1 LSENNIY
8 FFIRPRDRVLKTA
21 RPAYH
26 TQGTGASFG
35 VAMILRPHNLKPF
48 AAGLLALLFLQ
59 PGRAAAQERY
69 YLWVFSSQSTPKL
82 PRYTHTWATFA
93 KVTDCGG
100 KRYVEALTISW
111 MPANLNIRPYALL
124 PEAGTNLDLPTT
136 LRFVHSQCQR
146 ISVWGPYEIDA
157 PLYQKALAQK
167 ARLES
172 GRVLYRSVDPLFRG
186 QNISDCIHAVSDI
199 DSVRPRLSYPVS
211 PFFGDA
217 AGRRIA
223 HALQR
228 NCEAR
233 PPREDLSWLEPALG
247 MAGYPIVRRD

>member
-1 LSENNIY
+1 MS
-8 FFIRPRDRVLKTA
+8 
-21 RPAYH
+21 
-26 TQGTGASFG
+26 
-35 VAMILRPHNLKPF
+35 LRPLSLKPF
-48 AAGLLALLFLQ
+48 AAGLLALLFLL

-93 KVTDCGG
+93 KVTDCDG
-100 KRYVEALTISW
+100 KRFVEALTISW
-111 MPANLNIRPYALL
+111 MPANLRIRPYALR

-146 ISVWGPYEIDA
+146 ISVWGPYEID
-157 PLYQKALAQK
+157 PLLYLRALSQK

-172 GRVLYRSVDPLFRG
+172 GRVLYRTVDPLIRG
-186 QNISDCIHAVSDI
+186 ENISDCIHAVSDI
-199 DSVRPRLSYPVS
+199 DSIRTRLSYPVS

-233 PPREDLSWLEPALG
+233 PTQEDLRWLEAALG
-247 MAGYPIVRRD
+247 MAGFPIVWRD

>member
-1 LSENNIY
+1 M
-8 FFIRPRDRVLKTA
+8 IRLPLNVK
-21 RPAYH
+21 
-26 TQGTGASFG
+26 SF
-35 VAMILRPHNLKPF
+35 AP
-48 AAGLLALLFLQ
+48 GLLALLFVL

-100 KRYVEALTISW
+100 KRFVEALTISW
-111 MPANLNIRPYALL
+111 MPATLNIRPYALR
-124 PEAGTNLDLPTT
+124 PEPGTNLDLPTT
-136 LRFVHSQCQR
+136 LRVAHSKCER

-157 PLYQKALAQK
+157 PFYQRAVAQK

-172 GRVLYRSVDPLFRG
+172 GRVLYRAVDPLIRG
-186 QNISDCIHAVSDI
+186 EGISDCIHAVSDI
-199 DSVRPRLSYPVS
+199 DSGRPRLAYPVT

-223 HALQR
+223 HTLQR
-228 NCEAR
+228 SGEAR
-233 PPREDLSWLEPALG
+233 PPREELRWLEPAIG
-247 MAGYPIVRRD
+247 MAGYPLVRRE